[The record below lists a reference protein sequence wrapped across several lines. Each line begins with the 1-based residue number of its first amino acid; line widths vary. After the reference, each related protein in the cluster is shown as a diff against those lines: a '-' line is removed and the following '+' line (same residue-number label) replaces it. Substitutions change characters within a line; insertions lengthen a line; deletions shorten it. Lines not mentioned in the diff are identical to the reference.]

1 MREAYALRFFFSR
14 NGSLCCPLQPRGD
27 CRHGRDSYQSAAMVT
42 RIAVRKVSIE
52 SSDRAIK
59 GGELGW
65 IKKENEKMTNLVKSL
80 EDLKVALEKEN

>member
-1 MREAYALRFFFSR
+1 
-14 NGSLCCPLQPRGD
+14 
-27 CRHGRDSYQSAAMVT
+27 MVT